1 MPSPTPRR
9 PNHRVQIQFNTG
21 RWPEAEARRVAR
33 LIRAA
38 VRATL
43 AGRAAE
49 PGALTVRL
57 VGDAEI
63 RRLNRDFLGHDAVT
77 DVLSF
82 PAGGED
88 EGRVYFGDLAISAPR
103 ARAQARAGGHEVD
116 DE

>member
-1 MPSPTPRR
+1 M
-9 PNHRVQIQFNTG
+9 
-21 RWPEAEARRVAR
+21 
-33 LIRAA
+33 
-38 VRATL
+38 
-43 AGRAAE
+43 
-49 PGALTVRL
+49 RL

-116 DE
+116 DELRLLVVHGVLHLLGHDHDTPVRQKRMWRAQAEVLTALGSAVTTPKEVHR